1 MLEVPGKLNVW
12 CGVAWSRLN
21 YSWFSSLL
29 RSPKAFARLMGGIVI
44 ALHFDVFILEDGLP
58 VHIKGF
64 LKHCGQGGGQIIN
77 RTWCYDILFGSFC
90 YTWFLPEE
98 KERAAV
104 FDACALRNIKPS
116 LLTG

>member
-1 MLEVPGKLNVW
+1 
-12 CGVAWSRLN
+12 
-21 YSWFSSLL
+21 
-29 RSPKAFARLMGGIVI
+29 MGGIVI

-90 YTWFLPEE
+90 YT
-98 KERAAV
+98 
-104 FDACALRNIKPS
+104 
-116 LLTG
+116 